1 VRPRTRGGLIK
12 IYFGRL
18 RVKPIVKA
26 LSSRI
31 TVRTYERA
39 MTYALL
45 REEFPET
52 QTLREYPDKP
62 AIWSAAI
69 EAAGGREAPITYVEF
84 GVYDATGSF
93 RYFLE
98 NNTNPSSIFIG
109 LDSFHG
115 LPERFGKVG
124 AGYFDLGGV
133 VPKVE
138 DPRATLIEGWFKDTW
153 DELYARI
160 AGRDRLLVHYDADI
174 YSSTLFALAR
184 MELLR
189 KPYIALF
196 DEFTGPETLA
206 AYNYRQAFG
215 AKLEMMGKITV
226 HGYAEQVLCRIV
238 PHGC

>member
-1 VRPRTRGGLIK
+1 M
-12 IYFGRL
+12 
-18 RVKPIVKA
+18 KPIVKA

-98 NNTNPSSIFIG
+98 NNTN
-109 LDSFHG
+109 FHWPG
-115 LPERFGKVG
+115 QLS
-124 AGYFDLGGV
+124 
-133 VPKVE
+133 
-138 DPRATLIEGWFKDTW
+138 RATGTVREG
-153 DELYARI
+153 
-160 AGRDRLLVHYDADI
+160 GRRV
-174 YSSTLFALAR
+174 F
-184 MELLR
+184 
-189 KPYIALF
+189 
-196 DEFTGPETLA
+196 
-206 AYNYRQAFG
+206 
-215 AKLEMMGKITV
+215 
-226 HGYAEQVLCRIV
+226 
-238 PHGC
+238 

>member
-1 VRPRTRGGLIK
+1 M
-12 IYFGRL
+12 
-18 RVKPIVKA
+18 KPIVKS
-26 LSSRI
+26 LSSRLSA
-31 TVRTYERA
+31 RFLERA

-45 REEFPET
+45 RREFSET
-52 QTLREYPDKP
+52 RSLREYPDKP

-69 EAAGGREAPITYVEF
+69 EAAGGREAQITYVEF

-115 LPERFGKVG
+115 LPDRFGKLD

-133 VPKVE
+133 VPKVD
-138 DPRATLIEGWFKDTW
+138 DPRATLIEGWFMDTW
-153 DELYARI
+153 DELYKHI

-174 YSSTLFALAR
+174 YSSTLFALSR
-184 MELLR
+184 MDLLR
-189 KPYIALF
+189 RPYIALF

-206 AYNYRQAFG
+206 AYNYRHAFG
-215 AKLEMMGKITV
+215 GKIEMMGKITV
-226 HGYAEQVLCRIV
+226 HGYPEQVLSRIV
-238 PHGC
+238 PHGS

>member
-1 VRPRTRGGLIK
+1 
-12 IYFGRL
+12 
-18 RVKPIVKA
+18 
-26 LSSRI
+26 
-31 TVRTYERA
+31 

-45 REEFPET
+45 RREFRET
-52 QTLREYPDKP
+52 RTLREYRDKP

-69 EAAGGREAPITYVEF
+69 EAAGGREAAITYVEF

-98 NNTNPSSIFIG
+98 NTTHPSSIFIG

-115 LPERFGKVG
+115 LPDRFGKLG

-133 VPKVE
+133 VPKVD
-138 DPRATLIEGWFKDTW
+138 DPRAALIKGWFMDTW

-160 AGRDRLLVHYDADI
+160 AGRDHLLVHYDADI
-174 YSSTLFALAR
+174 YSSTLFALSR
-184 MELLR
+184 VDLLR
-189 KPYIALF
+189 QPYIALF

-206 AYNYRQAFG
+206 TYSYLQAFG
-215 AKLEMMGKITV
+215 AKVEMMGKITV
-226 HGYAEQVLCRIV
+226 HGYPEQVLCRIV

>member
-1 VRPRTRGGLIK
+1 M
-12 IYFGRL
+12 
-18 RVKPIVKA
+18 KPIVKS

-31 TVRTYERA
+31 SVRTYERA

-45 REEFPET
+45 REEFPEIE
-52 QTLREYPDKP
+52 TLREYPDKP
-62 AIWSAAI
+62 PIWTAAI
-69 EAAGGREAPITYVEF
+69 KAAGGREAPITYVEF

-98 NNTNPSSIFIG
+98 NNTNPSSIFVG

-115 LPERFGKVG
+115 LPDRFGKLE
-124 AGYFDLGGV
+124 AGHFDLGGV
-133 VPKVE
+133 VPKLD
-138 DPRATLIEGWFKDTW
+138 DPRATMIEGWFKDTW
-153 DELYARI
+153 DQLQSLI

-206 AYNYRQAFG
+206 AYNYKHAFD
-215 AKLEMMGKITV
+215 AKIEMMGKVIV
-226 HGYAEQVLCRIV
+226 HGYAEQVLCRIT
-238 PHGC
+238 PHGT